1 MYAKYADNRGCLS
14 AEDNATYDALY
25 NQYVPASGACKTLGG
40 EILRA
45 ISRIVYRYYND
56 GDTVM
61 HYYGSDYNVLKG
73 ADTFLMKYVKG
84 YKSLDNI
91 YEMQYEEEMCGRLKF
106 IMDYLAANPNVFETP
121 NEDDFLNYEVYE
133 PYDDEDDYDYDYYDE
148 DY

>member
-1 MYAKYADNRGCLS
+1 MIAKHSNNWGSLS
-14 AEDNATYDALY
+14 NEDNAKYDELY
-25 NQYVPASGACKTLGG
+25 EKYVPAMGNCNTLGG

-61 HYYGSDYNVLKG
+61 HYYGSDYNCLKG
-73 ADTFLMKYVKG
+73 ADIFLLKYVKG
-84 YKSLDNI
+84 YVSLDNI

-106 IMDYLAANPNVFETP
+106 IMDYLAANPNVFEMP
-121 NEDDFLNYEVYE
+121 NNDDFLNYEVYE
-133 PYDDEDDYDYDYYDE
+133 PYDYDDDDDYYDDE